1 MGPSGNRPGL
11 SRAALGQRAGVAWE
25 VVMACETGRNH
36 GRGWRQIAT
45 ALGFDLHVLLR
56 QAEARAWAGPQGH
69 DHAQVTPPAD
79 PAELRELTL
88 FVSELAKGT
97 DSAAAGS

>member
-1 MGPSGNRPGL
+1 
-11 SRAALGQRAGVAWE
+11 
-25 VVMACETGRNH
+25 MACETGRNQ
-36 GRGWRQIAT
+36 GRGWRPIAT

-56 QAEARAWAGPQGH
+56 QAESRAWAGPQVH

-79 PAELRELTL
+79 PAELSELAS

-97 DSAAAGS
+97 AGAAAGS